1 MARKP
6 PWNHGAYKVQAS
18 LTSST
23 LLTEMEQQWHEPQK
37 LNNENNL
44 QLKNSK
50 KENKKKRNQ
59 GKAKCEKKPFFWS
72 IAGRSNRAFTIFTVI
87 SPSPKLLLWCLVA
100 SSTLWR
106 AASTL
111 SDGKPSLQTMH
122 RYVGAHIMYFW
133 LSLVGSDGKIFG
145 PQSWWKF
152 CTA

>member
-23 LLTEMEQQWHEPQK
+23 LLTEMEQQWHEPRK

-72 IAGRSNRAFTIFTVI
+72 IAGWSNRAFTIFTVM
-87 SPSPKLLLWCLVA
+87 SPSPKLLL
-100 SSTLWR
+100 
-106 AASTL
+106 
-111 SDGKPSLQTMH
+111 
-122 RYVGAHIMYFW
+122 
-133 LSLVGSDGKIFG
+133 
-145 PQSWWKF
+145 
-152 CTA
+152 

>member
-6 PWNHGAYKVQAS
+6 PRNHGAYKVQAS
-18 LTSST
+18 LTCST

-44 QLKNSK
+44 WHKNSK
-50 KENKKKRNQ
+50 KESNE
-59 GKAKCEKKPFFWS
+59 GKAKSEKKPFFWS
-72 IAGRSNRAFTIFTVI
+72 TAGWSNRAITIFTVM
-87 SPSPKLLLWCLVA
+87 SPSPKLLLWCFVA

>member
-6 PWNHGAYKVQAS
+6 PRNHGVYKIQAS
-18 LTSST
+18 LTCST

-37 LNNENNL
+37 SNNENNL
-44 QLKNSK
+44 QLKNRK

-59 GKAKCEKKPFFWS
+59 GKAKCEKNPFFWS
-72 IAGRSNRAFTIFTVI
+72 IAGWSNRAITIFTVM
-87 SPSPKLLLWCLVA
+87 SPSPKLLLWCFVA

-133 LSLVGSDGKIFG
+133 MSLVGPDGKIFG